1 MGNKNPASLIDAGQ
15 STFMPHGNDINAVI
29 GQYNIRPGQPYLSGA
44 HTITAVNGPFGIPYT
59 MQGLAI
65 QTCNNMYISAPE
77 PPIASTITH
86 SAKQTVSAGQWA
98 VGAAPTSGIFT
109 GVEDSCT

>member
-1 MGNKNPASLIDAGQ
+1 MDKTPATLIDALA
-15 STFMPHGNDINAVI
+15 SAFTPHPYDINAEI

-44 HTITAVNGPFGIPYT
+44 HTITAEIGPFGVPYW
-59 MQGLAI
+59 MQGLAV
-65 QTCNNMYISAPE
+65 QTCTNMYISAPE

-86 SAKQTVSAGQWA
+86 SAQQTISAGQYA

-109 GVEDSCT
+109 GVEDTCNS